1 MEIGIKN
8 MANEKLFDLIVVGE
22 INPDLILSGNV
33 EPSFGQVEKAID
45 DAVLTIGSSSC
56 IFACGAARLGLKV
69 AFVGKIGQDE
79 FGVFMS
85 GQLALHGIDTRGVI
99 VDKNIKTGLSVI
111 LSRGNDRAI
120 LTYSG
125 SIPELQYHEID
136 IGMLVRAR
144 HLHIG
149 SYFLLEKLQPD
160 IPKLFREAHSNGL
173 STSLD
178 TNFDPDE
185 LWDNGLNAA
194 LEETDIFFPNETELR
209 AISHEDDN
217 YQGMAKIAGDERIV
231 AVKLGPKGGITYCA
245 GETVTAE
252 AIPVQVVD
260 TTGAGDSFDAG
271 YIYGYLSK
279 WGIRKS
285 LQFACI
291 CGSLST
297 LKPGGTTGQPT
308 LAEAISFMP
317 ESIS

>member
-33 EPSFGQVEKAID
+33 DPSFGQVEKVID

-69 AFVGKIGQDE
+69 AFIGKIGQDE
-79 FGVFMS
+79 FGNFMV
-85 GQLALHGIDTRGVI
+85 GQLTSYGIDTSGII
-99 VDKNIKTGLSVI
+99 VDSKIKTGLSVI

-120 LTYSG
+120 LTYAG
-125 SIPELQYHEID
+125 SITELMYQEINLAM
-136 IGMLVRAR
+136 IGKAR

-160 IPKLFREAHSNGL
+160 IPGLFKLAHSNGL
-173 STSLD
+173 TTSMD

-185 LWDNGLNAA
+185 KWDSGIEAA
-194 LEETDIFFPNETELR
+194 LEETDIFLPNQTELE
-209 AISHEDDN
+209 AISGVLDH
-217 YQGMAKIAGDERIV
+217 YQAMAKIAGENKIV
-231 AVKLGPKGGITYCA
+231 AVKLGAQGGIAYYS
-245 GETVTAE
+245 GETVQAG

-271 YIYGYLSK
+271 YIYGYLSN
-279 WGIRKS
+279 WGVRKS

-297 LKPGGTTGQPT
+297 LKPGGTIGQPT
-308 LAEAISFMP
+308 FAEAISFMP
-317 ESIS
+317 ESIL